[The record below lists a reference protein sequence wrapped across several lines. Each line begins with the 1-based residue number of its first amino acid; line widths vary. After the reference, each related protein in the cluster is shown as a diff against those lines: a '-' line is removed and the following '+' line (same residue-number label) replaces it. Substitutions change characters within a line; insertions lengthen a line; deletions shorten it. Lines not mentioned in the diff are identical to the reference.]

1 MAYLI
6 LESGPQAGSSI
17 EVPEPGLVVGRARG
31 PSCDV
36 GLGDPSVSGR
46 HARVYLDGGRGA
58 WVVRDLGSS
67 NGTMVDGRA
76 VDFCELEHGM
86 RISFAGVEVQFSVQN
101 PGLSPAPSPADNPPQ
116 PSASPSLLGPEPTAR
131 LGAPIADLEALRSNA
146 SFLEMISKGAD
157 LHLDVLAAE
166 LDALKAACALQDPA
180 QAFLA
185 VSRVVDAGKMDSAL
199 GELRG
204 IRQAES
210 GVLDSL
216 LELLQKG

>member
-17 EVPEPGLVVGRARG
+17 EIPEPGLVVGRARG

-36 GLGDPSVSGR
+36 GLGEPSVSGR
-46 HARVYLDGGRGA
+46 HARVYLDAGRGA

-86 RISFAGVEVQFSVQN
+86 RISFAGVEVQFSTQGPGRAPAFGSGGN
-101 PGLSPAPSPADNPPQ
+101 PLQPSPAPSVL
-116 PSASPSLLGPEPTAR
+116 SPEPTAQP
-131 LGAPIADLEALRSNA
+131 GALSADLEALRSNA

-166 LDALKAACALQDPA
+166 LDALRAACALQDPA

-185 VSRVVDAGKMDSAL
+185 VSRVVDAGKMDRAL